1 MKAVIVGTAGHI
13 DHGKSALV
21 RALTGTDPDRL
32 EEEKRRGI
40 TIDIGFANLDL
51 AGPAGE
57 PVRIGFVD
65 VPGHERFVRNML
77 AGIGGIDVVLLVVAA
92 DESIKPQTREHF
104 DICRLLSVRRGITVL
119 TKADLVDSETLEV
132 VTMEVAEFLKD
143 SFLDPATSPII
154 PVSSKTGAGL
164 DQLKRELAKLAAE
177 VPAKDAAAVFR
188 LPIDRV
194 FTMRGFGTVVTG
206 TLISGTVHKE
216 QEVEVHPAGKRLRV
230 RSVQVH
236 GKHAN
241 GAIAGQ
247 RTALNLPG
255 IETTELARGMMLTP
269 PQMFTPVTR
278 LDVQLDLLPS
288 SKPLRQYARVHLH
301 AFTAETIAQVTLL
314 GGKQLLPGE
323 SGFARLKLDR
333 PVLLFPG
340 DRFII
345 RQYSPVITMG
355 GGRVLDAGE
364 PRIRVERQDR
374 LPFLEAISS
383 ASPQEALLAR
393 VARRWIFGLTV
404 ADAVS
409 ETGWLPARVQQLA
422 AELKRS
428 ALLAIFGN
436 VLIAAHWL
444 ERVRKDF
451 LSIVGSF
458 HDANPLQQG
467 INKEQIRDTM
477 HLQPELFDGVIASL
491 LREKKVEADGELL
504 RLPGRGVVLR
514 DEEAESKVQIEQAF
528 AKAGLTVPLLKDVLA
543 SLPVDKTRAQ
553 KIVTLLLRDRV
564 LVKLADDLVFHRDTL
579 DGLRRQVI
587 ANKAKTPKLSVPQF
601 KDLFGISRK
610 YAIPL
615 LEYLDRERVTRRVG
629 DERVIL

>member
-21 RALTGTDPDRL
+21 RALTGIDPDRL

-51 AGPAGE
+51 TGPAGE
-57 PVRIGFVD
+57 AIRVGFVD

-77 AGIGGIDVVLLVVAA
+77 AGIGGIDLVLLVVAA

-104 DICRLLSVRRGITVL
+104 DICRMLSVQRGITVL
-119 TKADLVDSETLEV
+119 TKADLVDPETLEV
-132 VTMEVAEFLKD
+132 VTMEVAEYLKD
-143 SFLDPATSPII
+143 SFLDPAASPII

-164 DQLKRELAKLAAE
+164 DRLKTELARLAAE
-177 VPAKDAAAVFR
+177 VPAKDSTAVFR

-194 FTMRGFGTVVTG
+194 FTMKGFGTVVTG
-206 TLISGTVHKE
+206 TLISGTIRKE
-216 QEVEVHPAGKRLRV
+216 QEVEVHPTGNRLRV
-230 RSVQVH
+230 RGVQVH
-236 GKHAN
+236 GQSADA
-241 GAIAGQ
+241 AIAGQ

-255 IETTELARGMMLTP
+255 VETTELARGMMLTP
-269 PQMFTPVTR
+269 AQMFAPVTR
-278 LDVQLDLLPS
+278 LGVQFDLLPS
-288 SKPLRQYARVHLH
+288 AKPLRQYARVHLH

-314 GGKQLLPGE
+314 GARQLPPGE

-333 PVLLFPG
+333 PIVLFPG

-364 PRIRVERQDR
+364 PKMRVERRDQ
-374 LPFLEAISS
+374 LPFLQAI
-383 ASPQEALLAR
+383 ANANPPEALLAR
-393 VARRWIFGLTV
+393 VNRRGISGLSISNAV
-404 ADAVS
+404 A

-422 AELKRS
+422 AELKQAS
-428 ALLAIFGN
+428 LITIFGG
-436 VLIAAHWL
+436 VLITNHWL
-444 ERVRKDF
+444 ERVRQDV
-451 LSIVGSF
+451 LTHVGQF
-458 HDANPLQQG
+458 HDENPLLAG
-467 INKEQIRDTM
+467 INKQQLRERFRGPD
-477 HLQPELFDGVIASL
+477 ELFDGAIASL

-514 DEEAESKVQIEQAF
+514 DEEAESKAQIEQAF
-528 AKAGLTVPLLKDVLA
+528 AKAGLKVPLLKDVLA
-543 SLPVDKTRAQ
+543 SLPVDKVRAQ

-564 LVKLADDLVFHRDTL
+564 LVKLSDDLVFHRDAL
-579 DGLRRQVI
+579 DGLRRQVV
-587 ANKAKTPKLSVPQF
+587 AYKGKTPKLTVPQF
-601 KDLFGISRK
+601 KDLFDITRK

-629 DERVIL
+629 DERIIL